1 MSGLIKKDNNTEV
14 DLKSL
19 QEIEEFEVKMKE
31 MGYSKGLFLKFL
43 ETETGRQ
50 IANEVVKF
58 LNSYQKKSAKL
69 EWAKIVII
77 ALIIVAT
84 GLLTYFDKFDASLG
98 VLLGTLAGYLF
109 GKKDS

>member
-1 MSGLIKKDNNTEV
+1 MKESVKEDSSTEV
-14 DLKSL
+14 NSKSL
-19 QEIEEFEVKMKE
+19 QKIEEVEAKLKE
-31 MGYSKGLFLKFL
+31 MGYSRGMFLKFM
-43 ETETGRQ
+43 ETEAGKQ

-69 EWAKIVII
+69 EWAKILII
-77 ALIIVAT
+77 ALIISAT

-109 GKKDS
+109 GKKDN